1 MIESKFGWKF
11 SIKTLESII
20 NRIIEAR
27 DQLKQNTKK
36 DDYSI
41 GLLDGYNQCLDMIK
55 NDLESRGY
63 DFNDFLNNYVSYK
76 ISLALKTQPKLPRL
90 GINNFSYF
98 VYPHKWNHITLYFLI
113 IRNITCHIFKY
124 CSFRHFITSF

>member
-63 DFNDFLNNYVSYK
+63 DFNDFLNN
-76 ISLALKTQPKLPRL
+76 Q
-90 GINNFSYF
+90 
-98 VYPHKWNHITLYFLI
+98 LYL
-113 IRNITCHIFKY
+113 TK
-124 CSFRHFITSF
+124 